1 MPSKIRKYKYIRTQS
16 DALIHFLQSMD
27 IKMIDSVLD
36 PNFTYNDFDKQV
48 FIQQLGVA
56 FDEFSQFGDT
66 YLQRFPGSCT
76 AVYCHYKSK
85 GFTFMGNHSGNYFD
99 LILDIKKGVVRDIYE
114 CAKFECSDQK
124 LSKNKQI
131 KIDRSVLPFEP

>member
-1 MPSKIRKYKYIRTQS
+1 MATKIRKYKYIRTQS

-27 IKMIDSVLD
+27 IKMIDSVLE
-36 PNFTYNDFDKQV
+36 PNRTYNDFDKQV

-56 FDEFSQFGDT
+56 FDELSQSGDT
-66 YLQRFPGSCT
+66 FLQRYPGSCT
-76 AVYCHYKSK
+76 AVYCNYKSK

-99 LILDIKKGVVRDIYE
+99 LIIDIKNGVVRDIYE

-124 LSKNKQI
+124 VLKNKQI